1 MCGQEHKATT
11 VDFFSELILQKCEK
25 ASACIVG
32 ISHCIDRAG
41 GRYKGT
47 AGYYSGASTMKMSG
61 GKSRC
66 IDGPSVN
73 LTFGWELKRKHR

>member
-1 MCGQEHKATT
+1 MKKPVRALLAYPIVLTGQGEGT
-11 VDFFSELILQKCEK
+11 
-25 ASACIVG
+25 
-32 ISHCIDRAG
+32 
-41 GRYKGT
+41 KGT